1 MSNSDVKSLVSLNCE
16 DRYDYCLSQVVEE
29 KEFWILVNDDKQFLK
44 IFVEEEGYEYLPI
57 WPSSELAVDYC
68 KDSNELQPKCISLPE
83 FFKKW
88 VPGLK
93 KDSLEI
99 GVFPGSDT
107 TVWITEPS
115 ELMSDLQDELSNF

>member
-1 MSNSDVKSLVSLNCE
+1 MSNEDLKSLVSLECE
-16 DRYDYCLSQVVEE
+16 DRYDYCLSKVIEE
-29 KEFWILVNDDKQFLK
+29 KEFWILVNEEKQFLK

-57 WPSSELAVDYC
+57 WPSSELALDYC
-68 KDSNELQPKCISLPE
+68 NDSSALQPKSISLPE

-88 VPGLK
+88 VPGLN
-93 KDSLEI
+93 KDNLEI

-115 ELMSDLQDELSNF
+115 ELMKDLQDELSNF

>member
-1 MSNSDVKSLVSLNCE
+1 MCTQPNLVQIQLF
-16 DRYDYCLSQVVEE
+16 YQ
-29 KEFWILVNDDKQFLK
+29 QFLK
-44 IFVEEEGYEYLPI
+44 IFVEEESYEYLPI
-57 WPSSELAVDYC
+57 WPSSELALDYC
-68 KDSNELQPKCISLPE
+68 KGATDLQPKSISLPE

-93 KDSLEI
+93 KDKLEI
-99 GVFPGSDT
+99 GVFPGSDA